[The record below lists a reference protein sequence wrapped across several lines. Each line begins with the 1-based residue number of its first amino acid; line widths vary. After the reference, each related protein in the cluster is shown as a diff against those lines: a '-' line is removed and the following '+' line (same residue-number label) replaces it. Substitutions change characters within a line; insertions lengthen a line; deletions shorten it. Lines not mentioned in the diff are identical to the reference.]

1 MILEQIS
8 NDLDLT
14 PSFILNVAAG
24 ASHEYKVYKIRKK
37 DGGLR
42 SISHPSRRLKA
53 LQRWLLANVIE
64 RLPVHESAAAYRHN
78 HSILDN
84 ARLHQAS
91 RYLLRMDLTDFFP
104 SITEQDI
111 QNYIREN
118 RVLFRDW
125 TTADVFVFC
134 RLVCR
139 HSHLTI
145 GAPTSPAM
153 SNAILYDIDVR
164 IDALCTKMGVK
175 YSRYA
180 DDLFFS
186 TSSANVLRQIEEEV
200 AKVIAESKLPA
211 RLTVNPSKTRH
222 SSKKG
227 LRRVTG
233 IVLGSDGK
241 AHVGRRLKRHIR
253 GLIFRLGSLDGPSRA
268 SLAGMIAYATGFDP
282 QFMNSL
288 ISKYG
293 LPKVRE
299 AMRRSPESKS
309 AS

>member
-1 MILEQIS
+1 MILEQMS
-8 NDLDLT
+8 AELDLT
-14 PSFILNVAAG
+14 PSFILNVASG
-24 ASHEYKVYKIRKK
+24 ASHEYKVYNIHKK

-64 RLPVHESAAAYRHN
+64 RFPVHESAAAYRLG

-84 ARLHQAS
+84 ARHHESS
-91 RYLLRMDLTDFFP
+91 RYLLRMDLADFFP
-104 SITEQDI
+104 SIGEGDI
-111 QNYIREN
+111 QQYISEN

-125 TTADVFVFC
+125 TTADASLFC

-139 HSHLTI
+139 HSQLTI
-145 GAPTSPAM
+145 GAPTSPGL
-153 SNAILYDIDVR
+153 SNAILFDIDVR
-164 IDALCTKMGVK
+164 IHALCTKMGVN
-175 YSRYA
+175 YTRYA

-186 TSSANVLRQIEEEV
+186 TLAPNVLQQIENEV
-200 AKVIAESKLPA
+200 KKVIHESKLPA
-211 RLTVNPSKTRH
+211 KLRVNESKTRY

-241 AHVGRRLKRHIR
+241 VHIGRGFKRHVR
-253 GLIFRLGSLDGPSRA
+253 GLIFRLESLNAPSRA

-293 LPKVRE
+293 LARVRE
-299 AMRRSPESKS
+299 AQRVPSKNH
-309 AS
+309 